1 MLMQMMTGGF
11 LTNPKEHY
19 VCMEPSWNQDEGCIF
34 FRQIRRERRL
44 SPATTIAA
52 AAAMPPPPH
61 DDDDPCK
68 LTSSGFEGI
77 APMRPRRGKESILA
91 KTWPFFKEPIYIV
104 ALCKASEC
112 KVVMLLALH
121 MLYSIFFSGRPARA
135 RTAARRALEN
145 VLLIQ
150 WRHQWMALPM
160 ISRAK
165 KPHPADA
172 GSGFCL
178 SGGGAA
184 AKAAG
189 TSNAAARSTAA
200 ARRRRLL
207 LW

>member
-11 LTNPKEHY
+11 LTKPKEHY

-34 FRQIRRERRL
+34 FAKYDESEDFLLPPPSPPPQCRRH
-44 SPATTIAA
+44 PTTTTIQV
-52 AAAMPPPPH
+52 
-61 DDDDPCK
+61 
-68 LTSSGFEGI
+68 EGI

-121 MLYSIFFSGRPARA
+121 MLYNIFFSGRPARP

-160 ISRAK
+160 IIRAK

-200 ARRRRLL
+200 AR
-207 LW
+207 

>member
-1 MLMQMMTGGF
+1 
-11 LTNPKEHY
+11 
-19 VCMEPSWNQDEGCIF
+19 
-34 FRQIRRERRL
+34 
-44 SPATTIAA
+44 
-52 AAAMPPPPH
+52 MPPPPH
-61 DDDDPCK
+61 DDDDPSK

-121 MLYSIFFSGRPARA
+121 MLYNIFFSDRPARP

-160 ISRAK
+160 IIRAK

-200 ARRRRLL
+200 AR
-207 LW
+207 